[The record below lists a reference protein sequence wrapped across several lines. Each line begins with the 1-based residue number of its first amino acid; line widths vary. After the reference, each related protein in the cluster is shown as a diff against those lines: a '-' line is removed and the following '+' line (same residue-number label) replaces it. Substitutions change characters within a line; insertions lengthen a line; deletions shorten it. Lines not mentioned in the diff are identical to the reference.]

1 MAHVDVLCYSSFL
14 IIMLDVNVTP
24 RGNTSDSILIRK
36 KLDWSPVFVPA
47 HFITLQRRLRL
58 RLQQALISPTQTSPA
73 APLRCSQGCTRLH
86 ILRKLRLNRQMVFG
100 FLWGIVVFLWEVLT
114 TILSISW
121 NFVVTLVE
129 ALFALFHIR

>member
-1 MAHVDVLCYSSFL
+1 M
-14 IIMLDVNVTP
+14 
-24 RGNTSDSILIRK
+24 
-36 KLDWSPVFVPA
+36 
-47 HFITLQRRLRL
+47 
-58 RLQQALISPTQTSPA
+58 
-73 APLRCSQGCTRLH
+73 H